1 MRRPA
6 DRRSAEAF
14 AVDLAG
20 TYPDRSP
27 GSAGALGAESWFSD
41 QMQRYGYMVAS
52 PANKCPTSEFRTER
66 FFATVAGVGRLPFVN
81 QFAIAHGVSTDTIV
95 VMAHRDDAGTGPGAN
110 DNASGTGALMELARA
125 YVNPACRAVQPAHT
139 IVFLSSD
146 GGIYGAVGARHFVRA
161 YPERIL
167 AVVNLDALAGDGPP
181 RLEIGGDTPRT
192 PSGTL
197 VETAAARIF
206 DQTGGSPGRTSFFG
220 QLVDLVKRLGQQR
233 LHPPELV
240 SLLLVQAALGGR
252 EVVRI
257 LRHARKPGQRAVIG
271 QRAGHAQGQLD
282 ELLI

>member
-1 MRRPA
+1 MYRSSWLIVVFPLLLAVLALSRPGPLPA
-6 DRRSAEAF
+6 PSLPPTFDRRSAEAF

-27 GSAGALGAESWFSD
+27 GSAAALGAESWFSD

-66 FFATVAGVGRLPFVN
+66 FFATVAGAGRLPFVN

-146 GGIYGAVGARHFVRA
+146 GGIYGAVGGRSHRSSRAR
-161 YPERIL
+161 
-167 AVVNLDALAGDGPP
+167 GC
-181 RLEIGGDTPRT
+181 
-192 PSGTL
+192 
-197 VETAAARIF
+197 
-206 DQTGGSPGRTSFFG
+206 
-220 QLVDLVKRLGQQR
+220 K
-233 LHPPELV
+233 
-240 SLLLVQAALGGR
+240 
-252 EVVRI
+252 
-257 LRHARKPGQRAVIG
+257 
-271 QRAGHAQGQLD
+271 
-282 ELLI
+282 